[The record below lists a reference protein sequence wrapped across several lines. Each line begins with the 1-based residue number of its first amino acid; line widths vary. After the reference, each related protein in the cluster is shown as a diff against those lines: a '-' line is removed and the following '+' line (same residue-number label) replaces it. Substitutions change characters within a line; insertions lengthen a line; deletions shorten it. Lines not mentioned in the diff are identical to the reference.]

1 MAGINASA
9 ISWNTANNNY
19 SLATVAQ
26 TVNGVPQEAMV
37 IYPGG
42 NTTDMLN
49 AVPPPPCNILSLL
62 PSGLA
67 LSQGAGIAQ
76 IVKSGTFQVRRA
88 GYYLITIPSLQ
99 IVSLDTSNTTYNI
112 QLVVGSSGN
121 STIGTDSRHFVPIY
135 SAQFFTLSTYVPL
148 APSITY
154 TITLTF
160 QQNATTGTDGGGL
173 VTWSSVLVQPLCFQ
187 TGVVPG
193 GSAFVT
199 T

>member
-26 TVNGVPQEAMV
+26 TVNGIPQEAMV

-49 AVPPPPCNILSLL
+49 AVPPPPCDIVSLV
-62 PSGLA
+62 PPDLA
-67 LSQGAGIAQ
+67 LSPGAGVSQ
-76 IVKSGTFQVRRA
+76 DVTSGTFQVRRA
-88 GYYLITIPSLQ
+88 GYYLITIPSIQ
-99 IVSLDTSNTTYNI
+99 IAALDVTNASYNI

-121 STIGTDSRHFVPIY
+121 SHIGTDARSFVPIY
-135 SAQFFTLSTYVPL
+135 SAQFFGLSTYVPL
-148 APSITY
+148 APSIAY

-160 QQNATTGTDGGGL
+160 QQNAVGSHGGGL
-173 VTWSSVLVQPLCFQ
+173 ATWSSILVQPLCFQ
-187 TGVVPG
+187 TATVPG

>member
-49 AVPPPPCNILSLL
+49 AVPPPPCDIVSLV
-62 PSGLA
+62 PPDLA
-67 LSQGAGIAQ
+67 LSPGAGVAQ
-76 IVKSGTFQVRRA
+76 DVTSGTFHVRRA
-88 GYYLITIPSLQ
+88 GYYLITIPSIQ
-99 IVSLDTSNTTYNI
+99 IAALDTSNTTYNI

-121 STIGTDSRHFVPIY
+121 SHIGTDSRHFVPIY

-160 QQNATTGTDGGGL
+160 QQNATTGADGGGL
-173 VTWSSVLVQPLCFQ
+173 ATWTSILVQPLCFQ
-187 TGVVPG
+187 AGVVPG